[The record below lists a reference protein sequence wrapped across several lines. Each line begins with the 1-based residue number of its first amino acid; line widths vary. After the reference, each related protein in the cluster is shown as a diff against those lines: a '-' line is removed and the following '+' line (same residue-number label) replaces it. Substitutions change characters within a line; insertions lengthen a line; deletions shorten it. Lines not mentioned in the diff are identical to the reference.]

1 MIKDNGQ
8 QKPAQ
13 RSLPRAF
20 SHDLRGRQSVRAT
33 FKLTEG
39 CINAIHIVAAHMG
52 IKQKSLFDH
61 LMEDIQTLSLIA
73 EQLPNF
79 RLSPAGRIQKT
90 FVLSRRSLISL
101 EEIASSF
108 NAPRDV
114 LIELSVRR
122 LLPVIAEVRK
132 NHVKR
137 KKTLKGIEEHL
148 AGGAA
153 LLDRIGHELGKDDAV
168 HQELATVMAHYAQ
181 AVENIKALVA
191 RGRAIEDFDEEILK
205 KQMPAHGDREPS

>member
-1 MIKDNGQ
+1 MIYENGQ
-8 QKPAQ
+8 QKPED

-20 SHDLRGRQSVRAT
+20 SDDLRGRQSVRAT

-61 LMEDIQTLSLIA
+61 LMEDIQTLSMIA
-73 EQLPNF
+73 RQLPNF
-79 RLSPAGRIQKT
+79 RLSSAGRIQKT
-90 FVLSRRSLISL
+90 FVLSRRSLYSL

-114 LIELSVRR
+114 LIELSVQR
-122 LLPVIAEVRK
+122 LLPIIEEVRK
-132 NHVKR
+132 NHAKR
-137 KKTLKGIEEHL
+137 KKTLVDIQAHL

-153 LLDRIGHELGKDDAV
+153 LLAQIGHELGEDDVV
-168 HQELATVMAHYAQ
+168 HEEIAAVMAHYAQ
-181 AVENIKALVA
+181 AVENIQALVA
-191 RGRAIEDFDEEILK
+191 RGRAIEVFDEEVLK
-205 KQMPAHGDREPS
+205 RQMPAPGDGEQP

>member
-8 QKPAQ
+8 QNPAH
-13 RSLPRAF
+13 RSLPQAF
-20 SHDLRGRQSVRAT
+20 SDDLRGRQSVRAT

-39 CINAIHIVAAHMG
+39 CIDAIHIVAAHMG

-73 EQLPNF
+73 QQLPNF
-79 RLSPAGRIQKT
+79 RFSPAGRVQKT
-90 FVLSRRSLISL
+90 FVLSRRSLYSL

-114 LIELSVRR
+114 LIELSVQR
-122 LLPVIAEVRK
+122 LLPIIAEVRK
-132 NHVKR
+132 NHAKR
-137 KKTLKGIEEHL
+137 KKSLKGIQEHL
-148 AGGAA
+148 AGGAVLVA
-153 LLDRIGHELGKDDAV
+153 QIGRELGKDDAV
-168 HQELATVMAHYAQ
+168 HQELATVMAHYTQ
-181 AVENIKALVA
+181 AVENIEALVE

-205 KQMPAHGDREPS
+205 KQIPAPGDREQP

>member
-1 MIKDNGQ
+1 MNKNGGQ
-8 QKPAQ
+8 QNPAD

-20 SHDLRGRQSVRAT
+20 SDDLRGKQSVRAT

-39 CINAIHIVAAHMG
+39 CINTIHIVAAHMG

-61 LMEDIQTLSLIA
+61 LMEDIQTLSVIA
-73 EQLPNF
+73 RQLPNF
-79 RLSPAGRIQKT
+79 RPSPTGRIQKT
-90 FVLSRRSLISL
+90 FVLSRRSLYSL

-122 LLPVIAEVRK
+122 LLPIISEVRK
-132 NHVKR
+132 NHAKR
-137 KKTLKGIEEHL
+137 KKTLADVQAHL

-153 LLDRIGHELGKDDAV
+153 LLGQISHELGKDDAV
-168 HQELATVMAHYAQ
+168 HQEIATVMAHYAQ
-181 AVENIKALVA
+181 AVENITALVE

-205 KQMPAHGDREPS
+205 KQMPVWGDGEQP